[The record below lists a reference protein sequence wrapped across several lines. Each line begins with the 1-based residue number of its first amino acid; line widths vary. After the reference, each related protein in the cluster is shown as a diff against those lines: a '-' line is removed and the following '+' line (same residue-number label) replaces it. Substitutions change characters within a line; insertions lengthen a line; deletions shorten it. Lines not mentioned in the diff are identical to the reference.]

1 MTPSHQDEQTGL
13 KRIGAMFGT
22 YVRQKPGDAELRLK
36 RPNGPEF
43 VQRFSLPDLDN
54 NKCRFFEVDS
64 KRYTSGEI
72 LSITGSAVST
82 WESHDEKGGVHT
94 CITYEYT
101 KGIRRFTLGCPLF

>member
-13 KRIGAMFGT
+13 KRIGVMFGT

-82 WESHDEKGGVHT
+82 WESHDVKGGVHT

>member
-13 KRIGAMFGT
+13 KRIGVMFGT